1 MPART
6 LLLLLKLI
14 MVWGVVAGKRDYI
27 FQNNKNLKFGNTLS
41 SCEITAVPEPAV
53 IERGIL

>member
-1 MPART
+1 M
-6 LLLLLKLI
+6 LLLLKLI
-14 MVWGVVAGKRDYI
+14 MVWGVGVGKRDYI
-27 FQNNKNLKFGNTLS
+27 FQNNKNLKFENILS